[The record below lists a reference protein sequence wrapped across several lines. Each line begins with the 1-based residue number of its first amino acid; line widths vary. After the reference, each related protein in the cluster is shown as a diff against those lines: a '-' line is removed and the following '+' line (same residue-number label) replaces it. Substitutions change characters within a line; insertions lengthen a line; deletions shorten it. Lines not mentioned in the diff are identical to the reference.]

1 MKKPSGNILACK
13 LIPVKGATLGAG
25 EMIQQFR
32 ALAFLPEDPS
42 SHDST
47 QLSAT
52 PAPKDLAHSYK
63 HACRKNSNACETKI
77 NTFFK

>member
-32 ALAFLPEDPS
+32 ALSALPEDPTFISNTHGGWLIS
-42 SHDST
+42 SKRCDVLFGVL
-47 QLSAT
+47 Q
-52 PAPKDLAHSYK
+52 AHTHTHTHTLK
-63 HACRKNSNACETKI
+63 
-77 NTFFK
+77 